1 MSSPAGSPH
10 ATTCTTSGTTTA
22 HKRTNHSKAAVPFS
36 TTQQHQ
42 QQQRRTV
49 LSPNNTDLLDLGF
62 LQQSPQQPP
71 LPPPQPLLSSSPMSR
86 HSSVSSQLSLK
97 PSNPAPLRNPSKAG
111 QLLVG
116 ALGIYG
122 AYLYYGHVQEDL
134 FRYRAD
140 DDGNAF
146 TYVWFLQVLES
157 ALTAGIGYVGRNN
170 RTRRRSRDNDD
181 TSSMMGADDGDDDD
195 LEDES
200 EHHRNKPWPVV
211 SFWKSGA
218 SQLAAK
224 ALMSLSL
231 AAGLSFP
238 VVVLAKSAKIVPVMI
253 GQLLLGGSNY
263 QPRDY
268 AFAALIVLGT
278 ALLSLGTRSS
288 SDSDSGND
296 DGHNTATGLIL
307 ILLSLGADGF
317 TGGLQK
323 KLKKET
329 ADLNPTAFD
338 FLYFSHCAQFTV
350 ALLICLV
357 TGELWRAPAFLQAN
371 PLVWW
376 WVAAS
381 CVCSAV
387 GQCFIF
393 YVIACFDPLVCT
405 TITTTRKMMSIV
417 FSLTFKGHVLN
428 SQGCVGLALAC
439 TALLVEMEGKVH
451 QFRRQHT
458 TSSSSAAVAAAQYQK
473 QVGADKKKEEEENA
487 VTTESYLLE
496 GTTSPRAAAV

>member
-1 MSSPAGSPH
+1 M
-10 ATTCTTSGTTTA
+10 
-22 HKRTNHSKAAVPFS
+22 
-36 TTQQHQ
+36 
-42 QQQRRTV
+42 
-49 LSPNNTDLLDLGF
+49 
-62 LQQSPQQPP
+62 
-71 LPPPQPLLSSSPMSR
+71 
-86 HSSVSSQLSLK
+86 
-97 PSNPAPLRNPSKAG
+97 
-111 QLLVG
+111 
-116 ALGIYG
+116 
-122 AYLYYGHVQEDL
+122 
-134 FRYRAD
+134 
-140 DDGNAF
+140 
-146 TYVWFLQVLES
+146 
-157 ALTAGIGYVGRNN
+157 
-170 RTRRRSRDNDD
+170 DNDD
-181 TSSMMGADDGDDDD
+181 TGSMGGDDDD
-195 LEDES
+195 HDHDES

-263 QPRDY
+263 QLRDY

-288 SDSDSGND
+288 ADSDSDD
-296 DGHNTATGLIL
+296 DGNNTATGLIL

-451 QFRRQHT
+451 QFRRQH
-458 TSSSSAAVAAAQYQK
+458 SRSAAAAQQQYQK
-473 QVGADKKKEEEENA
+473 QVGADKKKEEDA
-487 VTTESYLLE
+487 VTTDSYLLE
-496 GTTSPRAAAV
+496 GATSPRAAAV